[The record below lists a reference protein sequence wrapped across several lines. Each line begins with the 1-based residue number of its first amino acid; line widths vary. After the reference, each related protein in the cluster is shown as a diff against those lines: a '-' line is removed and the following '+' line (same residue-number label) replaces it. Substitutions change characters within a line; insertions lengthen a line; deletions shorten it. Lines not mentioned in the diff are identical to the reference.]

1 MSQELYGKKLIAF
14 TAPSGAGKTT
24 IVQHLLEIFPFLGFS
39 VSATTRSRRDY
50 EVEGEHYYF
59 LSHKDFMARVK
70 SGEFA
75 EYEEVYAN
83 QYYGTLKSEIE
94 RIWEQGKVVVFD
106 IDVKGAA
113 KLKEVYKEDCFVVFI
128 KPPSLQALI
137 DRLKKRKTETES
149 SLRKRVARARQEL
162 SFAGRF
168 DTILVNDLLEVAV
181 KEAEIMIKDFLD
193 IEMDGNKDD

>member
-1 MSQELYGKKLIAF
+1 MSQENYGKKLIAF

-24 IVQHLLEIFPFLGFS
+24 IVKHLLEIFPFLGFS
-39 VSATTRSRRDY
+39 VSATTRSRRSY

-59 LSHKDFMARVK
+59 LSHKDFMSKVK
-70 SGEFA
+70 AGEFA

-94 RIWEQGKVVVFD
+94 RNWENHKVVVFD

-137 DRLKKRKTETES
+137 DRLKKRKTETEE

-181 KEAEIMIKDFLD
+181 KEAELMIKDFLD
-193 IEMDGNKDD
+193 IEIDGNQDD